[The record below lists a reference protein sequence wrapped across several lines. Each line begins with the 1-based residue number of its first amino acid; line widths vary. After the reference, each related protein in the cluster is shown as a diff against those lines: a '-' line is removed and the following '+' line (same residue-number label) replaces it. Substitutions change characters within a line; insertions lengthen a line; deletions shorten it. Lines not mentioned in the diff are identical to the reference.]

1 MRTASIDRKML
12 FSRSAVSVV
21 ILLGS
26 ILCSSAKT
34 VEHKL
39 GEALAKDGLFVGYNP
54 SCSTLVVQASETVER
69 LSAAE
74 TSWWLLQRRVLSF
87 KAEMTARQALIKA
100 LRTQFAVDGTSTLTL
115 SDKTGENAMSAKT
128 ELSAVKALRR
138 TSVVEMVDDVS
149 PTQYSVAVAVAYS
162 LNDERGWIAPST
174 GRTGDENADEWKS
187 WMQRQDV
194 FMLSGCRQFCDREG
208 CVRTAGIGFAL
219 AAKNRNWM
227 IERAR
232 SEARANLAFGLSVVT
247 MSGELAQS
255 VLREIFDD
263 NHEDES
269 YEKNFLSL
277 VKEESHIPTL
287 LAPEVYSTMVLH
299 PVTKQ
304 ELYVSVCGY
313 EPAELDRLLEM
324 HNVGNRNADC
334 LGGVWTIPSRK
345 STCAG
350 NLGTKPRLIKV
361 FNPATGK
368 YEEVCK

>member
-1 MRTASIDRKML
+1 ML
-12 FSRSAVSVV
+12 FSHPAVSLA
-21 ILLGS
+21 ILLGGA
-26 ILCSSAKT
+26 LCCSAMT
-34 VEHKL
+34 IERKL
-39 GEALAKDGLFVGYNP
+39 GVALARDGLSVGYNP
-54 SCSTLVVQASETVER
+54 SCSTLVVQAFETVER
-69 LSAAE
+69 LPAAE

-100 LRTQFAVDGTSTLTL
+100 LRTQFALEGTSTATL
-115 SDKTGENAMSAKT
+115 SNKTGENAMGAKT
-128 ELSAVKALRR
+128 ELSAVKALQQ

-162 LNDERGWIAPST
+162 LNDERGWIAPPT
-174 GRTGDENADEWKS
+174 GRVHDESADEWKS

-194 FMLSGCRQFCDREG
+194 FMLSGCRQFCDRDG
-208 CVRTAGIGFAL
+208 CVRTVGIGFSL
-219 AAKNRNWM
+219 AEKNRNWM

-247 MSGELAQS
+247 MSGEFAQA
-255 VLREIFDD
+255 VLREIFDG
-263 NHEDES
+263 NQEDEF
-269 YEKNFLSL
+269 YEKNFASL

-287 LAPEVYSTMVLH
+287 LASEVYSTMVRH

-313 EPAELDRLLEM
+313 EPAELDRLLQM
-324 HNVGNRNADC
+324 RNDRDRSAGC
-334 LGGVWTIPSRK
+334 LGGIRTIPSK
-345 STCAG
+345 KPTCAA
-350 NLGTKPRLIKV
+350 NLGTKPRLIKI